1 MQKPEIS
8 LSLSLSLSLAQ
19 RASLYTARVFIYE
32 NNNNKRVSKLKKSFE
47 HWESLSPS
55 NFGIRRGKKKNRERV
70 KKLDNLC

>member
-8 LSLSLSLSLAQ
+8 LSLSQ
-19 RASLYTARVFIYE
+19 RESLYTARAFLYE

-47 HWESLSPS
+47 HWESLSTS
-55 NFGIRRGKKKNRERV
+55 NSGTRRGKKKERERA